1 MEEEPC
7 RPFPF
12 NNRFVTD
19 PGFSLDPFH
28 SDPCNSEDMKKRSKL
43 DLIKSKLSF
52 KDLRKEAS
60 IENIHSSP
68 LTPQFPD
75 VPAQALDESSDRAY
89 RRIASPN
96 TLPAMSR
103 PNYNFKV
110 KLKPIDQGRVSGC
123 SSQSST
129 APSKIPLPPPGA
141 FTNAH
146 GISVPS
152 RILNRRVS
160 STESQSSSI
169 TQDRSKSSEIDTA
182 ATPTTKRRPKNLTLL
197 PPGVDIAQKP
207 RVSCEMPNYAT
218 TMESPSMLVDLLEG
232 PDKVKHLPRNR
243 LGPDFGLSVPP
254 KEKLPTP
261 TAYKENEPHVTSIT
275 DYLPSFDQ
283 RLEKADLPLEGFTFP
298 TRSIPMQVDDLV
310 DMVRSIQRQTDLG
323 VNNLNNKLDELANWI
338 NDQLQKQ
345 VTSISDL
352 ARTKADLSS
361 KQLDVSKEIMKFQ
374 MECRLE
380 VGVMERR
387 LNTFEMKV
395 MDEAQAE
402 IRALGR
408 SYEDLNRKTENLIN
422 KFSSDDIHKFIECQR
437 RKTEEIQREVAY
449 LKSQDEMY
457 KLAEPQKKQTVR
469 CVKAQMDDT
478 ELTPTSPYPIT
489 PSKVELSDE
498 LPAVQAELG
507 ASADQKVATLH
518 SSMDVQ
524 RYSESTVR
532 STPPLIM
539 ENERDRALPLP
550 PTPASL
556 NTPPPLQSRVS
567 SAQGQKPVCSLP
579 RSISLTNK
587 GFMPSTKG
595 TVSNAPD
602 SNEKQVEKKPLNEGK
617 KRSIFAFLHRR
628 DHRENGSERHSR
640 SSLRRAEGTL
650 LLDDGSSRNSTPTP
664 PIPAILRDISK
675 SAQREDQMISSV
687 HPALR
692 AATVQNVV
700 HEDEVLSFPRG
711 RKPII
716 SPQQPHSNFK
726 DEAGSNSSPHGS
738 SPSTR
743 TTDSSF
749 GESKVRSAADSFHS
763 AMQEATSKPTK
774 RNPYLADD
782 EHLHVPLLG
791 HADHGWDQDP
801 VSLRHH
807 RSNDTLH

>member
-1 MEEEPC
+1 MPKPRHDFVVDTPMEDEPA
-7 RPFPF
+7 RPLPF
-12 NNRFVTD
+12 KNRSVTD
-19 PGFSLDPFH
+19 PGFSHDPFH

-68 LTPQFPD
+68 LMPQVSD
-75 VPAQALDESSDRAY
+75 VPAPALNESCNRAY
-89 RRIASPN
+89 RRTASPN

-141 FTNAH
+141 FTHAH
-146 GISVPS
+146 GIVVPS
-152 RILNRRVS
+152 RTQSRRVS
-160 STESQSSSI
+160 TTESQSSSA
-169 TQDRSKSSEIDTA
+169 TQDSNKSSEFNTA
-182 ATPTTKRRPKNLTLL
+182 ATPTGKRRPKNLTLL
-197 PPGVDIAQKP
+197 PTSVDIAQKP
-207 RVSCEMPNYAT
+207 RVSCEVPNYA
-218 TMESPSMLVDLLEG
+218 MIKDSPSMLGDLLEG
-232 PDKVKHLPRNR
+232 SDKVKHLPQNW
-243 LGPDFGLSVPP
+243 LEPDFGPSVPR
-254 KEKLPTP
+254 KEKLLTP
-261 TAYKENEPHVTSIT
+261 TAYKKNEPPVTSIS
-275 DYLPSFDQ
+275 DYLPSFRQ
-283 RLEKADLPLEGFTFP
+283 RLEKADLPLEGLAPP

-323 VNNLNNKLDELANWI
+323 VNNLNNKLDELSNWI

-387 LNTFEMKV
+387 LNTFELKV

-449 LKSQDEMY
+449 LKAQDEMY
-457 KLAEPQKKQTVR
+457 KLAEPQKTQLVR

-478 ELTPTSPYPIT
+478 
-489 PSKVELSDE
+489 ELSDE

-507 ASADQKVATLH
+507 APADQKVATSH

-524 RYSESTVR
+524 RCSESTIR
-532 STPPLIM
+532 STPPLII
-539 ENERDRALPLP
+539 ESDRDRALPLP
-550 PTPASL
+550 PTPVSL
-556 NTPPPLQSRVS
+556 NTPPPLRSQVS
-567 SAQGQKPVCSLP
+567 SAQGQKPVGMLS
-579 RSISLTNK
+579 RSISMTNK

-595 TVSNAPD
+595 TVSDAP
-602 SNEKQVEKKPLNEGK
+602 NPKEKQGENNPLNEGK

-628 DHRENGSERHSR
+628 DHRENGSGRHSR

-664 PIPAILRDISK
+664 PIPAIPRDISK
-675 SAQREDQMISSV
+675 SAQREDKNISSV

-700 HEDEVLSFPRG
+700 HEDEVLSSPHG

-716 SPQQPHSNFK
+716 SPQQPRSNHK
-726 DEAGSNSSPHGS
+726 DEAGFNCSPQGS
-738 SPSTR
+738 FQSTC
-743 TTDSSF
+743 TTASSF
-749 GESKVRSAADSFHS
+749 GESKVQPAADSFHS
-763 AMQEATSKPTK
+763 AMQEITSKPTK
-774 RNPYLADD
+774 RTAYLADD
-782 EHLHVPLLG
+782 DDHLHVPLLSD
-791 HADHGWDQDP
+791 ADHGWDQDP

-807 RSNDTLH
+807 RSTDTLH